1 MVFENTSHAIC
12 IQKLKGPVMCQRR
25 FVDSPVPFNT
35 CRRTTTTMVER
46 ASQLRRHHFAPTVDN
61 CGRWGRGGV
70 FSALSARSPRPE
82 QQYEMA
88 HQMNDLHLGDV
99 HLIAVDDLE
108 SRDTGRDF
116 VRYL

>member
-12 IQKLKGPVMCQRR
+12 VWKLKRCVNVGLSIHLCPSIPVVVALLLQM
-25 FVDSPVPFNT
+25 
-35 CRRTTTTMVER
+35 MER
-46 ASQLRRHHFAPTVDN
+46 VSQLLQHHFAPTVDN
-61 CGRWGRGGV
+61 SGRWGRGGV

-88 HQMNDLHLGDV
+88 HEMNDLHLGDV

>member
-1 MVFENTSHAIC
+1 M
-12 IQKLKGPVMCQRR
+12 M
-25 FVDSPVPFNT
+25 
-35 CRRTTTTMVER
+35 ER
-46 ASQLRRHHFAPTVDN
+46 VSRLLQHRFAPTVDN
-61 CGRWGRGGV
+61 SGRWGRGGV

-88 HQMNDLHLGDV
+88 HEMNDLHLGDV